1 VILVDANLLIYA
13 EVESMADHHVA
24 RAWFQNQLEAG
35 HRIGLPWQSI
45 LAFLRITTNPRV
57 FPRPASTDHAVS
69 VVEGWL
75 KLPGVWTPGPTER
88 HSLILGGLLRG
99 ARATGNLVID
109 AHLAAIAI
117 GHGLELCSTDGDFA
131 RFDGLRWKNPLRKRA

>member
-1 VILVDANLLIYA
+1 MILVDANLLIYA
-13 EVESMADHHVA
+13 EVESMADHHAA
-24 RAWFQNQLEAG
+24 REWFQNQLEAG

-57 FPRPASTDHAVS
+57 FPRPASTDQAVS
-69 VVEGWL
+69 TVEGWL

-88 HSLILGGLLRG
+88 HALVLGRLLRG
-99 ARATGNLVID
+99 ARASGNLVTD

-131 RFDGLRWKNPLRKRA
+131 RFDGLRWKNPLRS